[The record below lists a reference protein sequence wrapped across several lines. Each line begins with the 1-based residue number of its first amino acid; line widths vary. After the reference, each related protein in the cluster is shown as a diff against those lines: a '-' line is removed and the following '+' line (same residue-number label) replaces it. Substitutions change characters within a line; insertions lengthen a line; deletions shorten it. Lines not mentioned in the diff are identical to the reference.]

1 MSIEKRS
8 TEQKP
13 TPAEQC
19 MDEMQKSIETVTDS
33 GLKKT
38 LTRVM
43 ERLKE
48 APVEKDVEE
57 FKKEVLKAP
66 LKEEQKIFAF
76 LPHQMAKTSI
86 FFPMSDRELKEE
98 NRKISRIEHETGW
111 GRVVIEGVK
120 LAIFEEDI
128 FLVLMKIAKDR
139 FRSDKNG
146 HFIETS
152 MREIVNVLYGS
163 SGYTKKSFERVER
176 ALDNFQLVRFELAT
190 FDWTKKGKE
199 RIKTETKRSI
209 GGIVQSYKYSKET
222 KALKIY
228 FNPHFMAYF
237 LESMLTNINFS
248 LRRRLKK
255 DGSKAMLRFL
265 STHKNP
271 GRMHILTVLS
281 ALNYNINQPMYSLRR
296 RFKQFVTELKK
307 NGVLGNKTKLSNDD
321 TINFDVLPCRKELS
335 D

>member
-1 MSIEKRS
+1 MEENK
-8 TEQKP
+8 QKESE
-13 TPAEQC
+13 AKQYVE
-19 MDEMQKSIETVTDS
+19 DMQKSLETVTDP

-48 APVEKDVEE
+48 APVEKDIEE

-98 NRKISRIEHETGW
+98 NRKIGRIEHETGW

-152 MREIVNVLYGS
+152 MQEIVNVLYGS

-199 RIKTETKRSI
+199 RIKTEIKRSI
-209 GGIVQSYKYSKET
+209 GGIVQSYKYNKET
-222 KALKIY
+222 KTLKIY

-237 LESMLTNINFS
+237 LESMLTNIDFS

-255 DGSKAMLRFL
+255 DGSKALLRFL
-265 STHKNP
+265 STHRNP
-271 GRMHILTVLS
+271 GEMHVLTVLN
-281 ALNYNINQPMYSLRR
+281 AINFNTNQPMFKLRQL
-296 RFKQFVTELKK
+296 FKAFLKELRQ
-307 NGVLGNKTKLSNDD
+307 NGVLGTKTKLRKGD
-321 TINFDVLPCRKELS
+321 TVCFDVLPRKKELL

>member
-1 MSIEKRS
+1 MSEKEPIK
-8 TEQKP
+8 TEADQYM
-13 TPAEQC
+13 T
-19 MDEMQKSIETVTDS
+19 EMQKSIETVTDP
-33 GLKKT
+33 GLKKA
-38 LTRVM
+38 LGRVM

-48 APVEKDVEE
+48 VPIEKDVEE
-57 FKKEVLKAP
+57 FKKEALKAP
-66 LKEEQKIFAF
+66 MKAEQKIFAF

-98 NRKISRIEHETGW
+98 NRKIGRIEHETGW

-128 FLVLMKIAKDR
+128 FLVLMKVAKDR
-139 FRSDKNG
+139 FKSNKNG

-152 MREIVNVLYGS
+152 MREIVNMLYGS

-176 ALDNFQLVRFELAT
+176 ALDNFQLVRFELVT
-190 FDWTKKGKE
+190 FDWAKKGKE
-199 RIKTETKRSI
+199 RIRAETKRSI
-209 GGIVQSYKYSKET
+209 GGIVQSYKYNKET
-222 KALKIY
+222 KELKIY

-255 DGSKAMLRFL
+255 DGSKALLRFL
-265 STHKNP
+265 STHRNP
-271 GRMHILTVLS
+271 GEMHMLTVLN
-281 ALNYNINQPMYSLRR
+281 AINFHTDQPMFKLRQL
-296 RFKQFVTELKK
+296 FKAFLKELKQ
-307 NGVLGNKTKLSNDD
+307 NDVLGAKTKLRKGD
-321 TINFDVLPCRKELS
+321 IVCFDVLLQKKALP

>member
-1 MSIEKRS
+1 MGIEEKNPMES
-8 TEQKP
+8 KGSQYVE
-13 TPAEQC
+13 
-19 MDEMQKSIETVTDS
+19 EMQKSLETVTDPN
-33 GLKKT
+33 LKKT

-48 APVEKDVEE
+48 APVEKDIGE

-139 FRSDKNG
+139 FKRNKNG
-146 HFIETS
+146 YFVETS
-152 MREIVNVLYGS
+152 MKEIVNVLYGS
-163 SGYTKKSFERVER
+163 AGYTKKSFERVER
-176 ALDNFQLVRFELAT
+176 ALDNFQLVRFELTT

-209 GGIVQSYKYSKET
+209 GGIVQSYKYNKET
-222 KALKIY
+222 KDLKIY
-228 FNPHFMAYF
+228 FNPHFMGYF

-255 DGSKAMLRFL
+255 DGAKAMLRFL
-265 STHKNP
+265 STHKDP
-271 GRMHILTVLS
+271 GRMHILTVLN
-281 ALNYNINQPMYSLRR
+281 AINYNTNQPMFRLRS
-296 RFKQFVTELKK
+296 RFKEFVKELKK
-307 NGVLGNKTKLSNDD
+307 NQVVGVKTRLDKEDVVH
-321 TINFDVLPCRKELS
+321 FDVLPHKKALP

>member
-1 MSIEKRS
+1 MAEEKKAR
-8 TEQKP
+8 E
-13 TPAEQC
+13 AETGQY
-19 MDEMQKSIETVTDS
+19 MDEMQKNIETVTDP

-43 ERLKE
+43 ERFKE
-48 APVEKDVEE
+48 APIEKDIEE

-66 LKEEQKIFAF
+66 LNEEQKIFAF

-111 GRVVIEGVK
+111 GRVVIEGIK

-128 FLVLMKIAKDR
+128 FLVLMKIAKDC
-139 FRSDKNG
+139 FKKDKNG
-146 HFIETS
+146 YFIEAS
-152 MREIVNVLYGS
+152 MREIVNMLYGS

-176 ALDNFQLVRFELAT
+176 TLDNFQLIRFELAT

-209 GGIVQSYKYSKET
+209 GGIVQSYKYNKET

-237 LESMLTNINFS
+237 LESMLTNIDFS
-248 LRRRLKK
+248 LRRKLKK
-255 DGSKAMLRFL
+255 DGSKAILRFL
-265 STHKNP
+265 STHRNP
-271 GRMHILTVLS
+271 GEMHILTVLN
-281 ALNYNINQPMYSLRR
+281 AINFNTNQPMFKLRQL
-296 RFKQFVTELKK
+296 FKSFLRELKQ
-307 NGVLGNKTKLSNDD
+307 NGVLGTKTRLYKGD
-321 TINFDVLPCRKELS
+321 TVYFNVSPRKKVLS

>member
-1 MSIEKRS
+1 MDAKEKNSINPKS
-8 TEQKP
+8 NQY
-13 TPAEQC
+13 A
-19 MDEMQKSIETVTDS
+19 DAMQKSLETVTDP
-33 GLKKT
+33 GLKQT

-43 ERLKE
+43 ERLRE
-48 APVEKDVEE
+48 APIEKDVEE

-98 NRKISRIEHETGW
+98 NRKIGRIEHETGW
-111 GRVVIEGVK
+111 GKVVIEGVK

-128 FLVLMKIAKDR
+128 FLVLMKIAKER
-139 FRSDKNG
+139 FKQEKNG
-146 HFIETS
+146 YFIETS
-152 MREIVNVLYGS
+152 MREIVNTLYGS

-176 ALDNFQLVRFELAT
+176 ALDNFQLVRFELVT

-199 RIKTETKRSI
+199 RIRAETKRSI
-209 GGIVQSYKYSKET
+209 GGIVQSYKYNKET
-222 KALKIY
+222 RELKIY

-237 LESMLTNINFS
+237 LESMLTNIDFS

-255 DGSKAMLRFL
+255 DGSKALLRFL
-265 STHKNP
+265 STHRNP
-271 GRMHILTVLS
+271 GEMHVLTVLN
-281 ALNYNINQPMYSLRR
+281 AINFNTNQPMFKLRQL
-296 RFKQFVTELKK
+296 FKAFLRELRQ
-307 NGVLGNKTKLSNDD
+307 NGAVGAKTKLRKGD
-321 TINFDVLPCRKELS
+321 TVCFDVLSRKKALP

>member
-1 MSIEKRS
+1 VAEDK
-8 TEQKP
+8 KP
-13 TPAEQC
+13 VEAEASQH
-19 MDEMQKSIETVTDS
+19 MDEMQKSIETVTDP

-48 APVEKDVEE
+48 APVEKDIEE

-66 LKEEQKIFAF
+66 MKEEQKIFAF

-139 FRSDKNG
+139 FKRNKNG
-146 HFIETS
+146 YFVETS
-152 MREIVNVLYGS
+152 MKEIVNVLYGS
-163 SGYTKKSFERVER
+163 AGYTKKSFERVER

-209 GGIVQSYKYSKET
+209 GGIVQSYKYTKET
-222 KALKIY
+222 KELKIY
-228 FNPHFMAYF
+228 FNPHFMGYF
-237 LESMLTNINFS
+237 LESMLTNIDFS

-255 DGSKAMLRFL
+255 DGSKAILRFL
-265 STHKNP
+265 STHRNP
-271 GRMHILTVLS
+271 GEMHVLTVLN
-281 ALNYNINQPMYSLRR
+281 AINFNTNQPMFKLRQL
-296 RFKQFVTELKK
+296 FKAFLKELRQ
-307 NGVLGNKTKLSNDD
+307 NGVLGTKTKLRKGD
-321 TINFDVLPCRKELS
+321 TVCFDVLPRKKALP

>member
-1 MSIEKRS
+1 VGENKQKE
-8 TEQKP
+8 TEAKQYV
-13 TPAEQC
+13 E
-19 MDEMQKSIETVTDS
+19 DMQKSLETVTDP
-33 GLKKT
+33 GLKQT

-43 ERLKE
+43 ERIKE
-48 APVEKDVEE
+48 APIEKDVEE

-98 NRKISRIEHETGW
+98 NRRINRIEHETGW
-111 GRVVIEGVK
+111 GRIVIEGVK

-139 FRSDKNG
+139 LKSDKNG
-146 HFIETS
+146 HYIETS
-152 MREIVNVLYGS
+152 MKDIINTLYGA

-209 GGIVQSYKYSKET
+209 GGIVQSYKYDKET

-228 FNPHFMAYF
+228 FNSHFMAYF

-265 STHKNP
+265 STHKDP
-271 GRMHILTVLS
+271 GRMHILTVLN
-281 ALNYNINQPMYSLRR
+281 AINYNTNQPMFRLRS
-296 RFKQFVTELKK
+296 RFKEFVKELKK
-307 NGVLGNKTKLSNDD
+307 NQALGAKTRLDKEDVVH
-321 TINFDVLPCRKELS
+321 FDVLQHKKALP